1 VAVTSVSVQYVACN
15 VYCRV
20 NAADVA
26 EYFPYPRVISFLFE
40 FCEKLFDI
48 SVKVSER
55 RSIVSY
61 CCRFFAGVATK
72 LENVE
77 YSGISLNMEN
87 SGNSHGILCNL
98 REKL

>member
-1 VAVTSVSVQYVACN
+1 MFMVTFN

-48 SVKVSER
+48 SVKVSECD
-55 RSIVSY
+55 SIVS
-61 CCRFFAGVATK
+61 CDLSC
-72 LENVE
+72 
-77 YSGISLNMEN
+77 
-87 SGNSHGILCNL
+87 LCSVGTTVF
-98 REKL
+98 